1 MEIRDSLARQLG
13 LEIAEV
19 REDGLV
25 TTADAQSFVTNPYGM
40 AHGGYLHALGQLS
53 AMLSA
58 EQRYGGTWE
67 ICDTS
72 SQYLRS
78 LRKFPAKTITK
89 QMSISEG
96 FPVYRAEVFDGAGAL
111 CITQIIGLKQ
121 RAVYAGE
128 PVVHDPVITAANP
141 MPKDLDA
148 EPPFPC
154 LTTSFSRHLNCY
166 SIRKDGTG
174 LVYALDLN
182 ENNIDAKG
190 FAHPSAMFTV
200 ADSAACG
207 SMVRIEKKTPVTVSA
222 SIRYLANAEAS
233 LVEARPQLTRSG
245 RVLYFYDVDLV
256 DGNGTLVA
264 VAQFVIQHLEK

>member
-1 MEIRDSLARQLG
+1 MEIRDPLARYIG
-13 LEIAEV
+13 LEIVEV

-25 TTADAQSFVTNPYGM
+25 TISEARPEVLNPYGM

-53 AMLSA
+53 AVLSA
-58 EQRYGGTWE
+58 EQRHGGTWE

-78 LRKFPAKTITK
+78 LRKFPAKTVTK
-89 QMSISEG
+89 QVSMHEA

-111 CITQIIGLKQ
+111 CITLIVGLKQ
-121 RAVYAGE
+121 GEDYAGE
-128 PVVHDPVITAANP
+128 VIKHTPVITSANP

-154 LTTSFSRHLNCY
+154 LATSFSRFLNCY

-182 ENNIDAKG
+182 ENNTDAYG

-222 SIRYLANAEAS
+222 SIRYLAKAEAS
-233 LVEARPQLTRSG
+233 LVEARPRLTRSG
-245 RVLYFYDVDLV
+245 RVLYFYDVDIV
-256 DGNGTLVA
+256 DGNGILVA
-264 VAQFVIQHLEK
+264 AAQFVIQHLEK

>member
-1 MEIRDSLARQLG
+1 MEIRDSLALQLG

-25 TTADAQSFVTNPYGM
+25 TTADARPFVTNPYGM

-53 AMLSA
+53 AVLSA
-58 EQRYGGTWE
+58 EQRYGGKWE
-67 ICDTS
+67 VCDTS

-78 LRKFPAKTITK
+78 LRKFPAKTVTQLVSK
-89 QMSISEG
+89 NGEA
-96 FPVYRAEVFDGAGAL
+96 PVYRAEVFDGAGAL

-121 RAVYAGE
+121 EAAYAGE
-128 PVVHDPVITAANP
+128 PLAHTPVITAANP

-166 SIRKDGTG
+166 SIRKQGTG

-182 ENNIDAKG
+182 ENNTDAHG

-222 SIRYLANAEAS
+222 SIRYLAKAEAS
-233 LVEARPQLTRSG
+233 LVEARPRLTRGG
-245 RVLYFYDVDLV
+245 RVLSFYDVDIV
-256 DGNGTLVA
+256 DGKGTLVA
-264 VAQFVIQHLEK
+264 AAQFVIQNLEK

>member
-1 MEIRDSLARQLG
+1 MEIRDPLAVNLG
-13 LEIAEV
+13 LTITEL

-25 TTADAQSFVTNPYGM
+25 TMAEALPFVTNPYGM

-53 AMLSA
+53 AVLSA
-58 EQRYGGTWE
+58 EQRYGGMWE

-78 LRKFPAKTITK
+78 LRKFPAKTVIK
-89 QMSISEG
+89 QVTMDG
-96 FPVYRAEVFDGAGAL
+96 DAPVYRAEVFDGAGAL
-111 CITQIIGLKQ
+111 CITQIIGLK
-121 RAVYAGE
+121 RAREDTDA
-128 PVVHDPVITAANP
+128 PIVHTPVITAANP
-141 MPKDLDA
+141 MPKDLNA

-182 ENNIDAKG
+182 ENNTDAKG

-222 SIRYLANAEAS
+222 SIRYLAKAEAS
-233 LVEARPQLTRSG
+233 LVEARPRLTRSG
-245 RVLYFYDVDLV
+245 KVLYFYDVDLV
-256 DGNGTLVA
+256 DGNGTLAA
-264 VAQFVIQHLEK
+264 VAQFVIQSLEK